1 MLYYNRDRSL
11 HPGSRYIGRIPGVRL
26 AHAEQGTV
34 TDLAH
39 RAIHND
45 ASQTEYKAGGLLN
58 TLQSQLLNATPLFQR
73 LGSVLLFLQFFR
85 LFLLQNGGNFNE

>member
-1 MLYYNRDRSL
+1 MLNYNRDRSL

-45 ASQTEYKAGGLLN
+45 ASQTEYKAGGLFKYF
-58 TLQSQLLNATPLFQR
+58 TEAIAECDTTISAHWRCFAIFTVSPAFFITEQR
-73 LGSVLLFLQFFR
+73 
-85 LFLLQNGGNFNE
+85 